1 MSMRRAHVVRPGVLM
16 LLLLCPAAAVYGS
29 TDLETRNTV
38 SLTIVPDLTRKR
50 VALTYRFE
58 HPLREVRFEYPA
70 QMIREDNWLV
80 RDPGLRLEDNS
91 IHHADGGLIEKLT
104 IDVGLDSSS
113 FDRVFP
119 SLRAIGE
126 SGLVFFTYYAM
137 LEDIPF
143 HEIHIGVAPGSV
155 VAYSG
160 SVYAGSDE
168 SVVLPDAS
176 GHRGRYLYLGEAE
189 LMREIEGGFLVSDE
203 GLPEWLVA
211 QLRDTITSAA
221 VWLDSYFDAQIRE
234 RVFVLATLDVEA
246 ENTRWRGDVA
256 PNGEIFL
263 RFQGRSWLKES
274 AELGR
279 VAERFLAH
287 ELVHLENGS
296 RFQAREGEPAWLS
309 EGLAEYLELLYIA
322 SNTPDGG
329 GNFLADEI
337 ASKAGRC
344 LFVLQS
350 DRIGISDPAIQ
361 RGDPPYSC
369 GVLAFWIVDGAG
381 APRWA
386 GARLRRV
393 WTSLVAAIEGAGRAY
408 GVDELL
414 LALEANG
421 RWDEKDLLLML
432 IAGPADARWQDLDS
446 MFRRLAVRVTYEYN
460 EAWTGLARSALI
472 RHILDL
478 QCGRGPRGFWTRNDH
493 VQLDTGD
500 RCGPLSGNPRIE
512 RVQGF
517 NVLRE
522 VRKVLTSV
530 REACRTGGEI
540 EFAVYESSEKV
551 KVNCR
556 RAMPAVPPLVVLRS
570 DPTLIPTASQ

>member
-1 MSMRRAHVVRPGVLM
+1 MSMRRAHVVRTGVLM

-38 SLTIVPDLTRKR
+38 SLTIVPDLPRKR

-58 HPLREVRFEYPA
+58 HPLREVRFDYPA
-70 QMIREDNWLV
+70 QMIREDSWLV
-80 RDPGLRLEDNS
+80 RDPDLRLEDDS
-91 IHHADGGLIEKLT
+91 IRHADGGSIEKLT

-113 FDRVFP
+113 FDRVYP

-155 VAYSG
+155 VAYSR

-176 GHRGRYLYLGEAE
+176 GHRGRYLYLGDAE
-189 LMREIEGGFLVSDE
+189 LMGEIEGGLLVADE
-203 GLPEWLVA
+203 RLPDWMAA
-211 QLRDTITSAA
+211 QLRDTIASAA
-221 VWLDSYFDAQIRE
+221 VWLDSYFDAQNRE
-234 RVFVLATLDVEA
+234 RLFVIATLDGEA

-263 RFQGRSWLKES
+263 RFQGRGWLEES

-279 VAERFLAH
+279 IAERFLAH

-296 RFQAREGEPAWLS
+296 RFKAREGEPAWLS

-361 RGDPPYSC
+361 RGDAPYSC
-369 GVLAFWIVDGAG
+369 GLLAFWIVDGAS

-393 WTSLVAAIEGAGRAY
+393 WSSLVAEIDGAGRVY

-421 RWDEKDLLLML
+421 RWDERDLLLTL
-432 IAGPADARWQDLDS
+432 IAGPADARWQDRDS
-446 MFRRLAVRVTYEYN
+446 MFRRLAVSVTYEYN
-460 EAWTGLARSALI
+460 EAWTGLARTAVI
-472 RHILDL
+472 QHVLDL
-478 QCGRGPRGFWTRNDH
+478 HCERGRRGFWTWRDH

-500 RCGPLSGNPRIE
+500 RCGPLSGDPRIE

-517 NVLRE
+517 SVLHE
-522 VRKVLTSV
+522 VRDVLASV
-530 REACRTGGEI
+530 RDACGNGGEI
-540 EFAVYESSEKV
+540 EFAVYESSERV

-556 RAMPAVPPLVVLRS
+556 RAMPAVPPLAVLRG
-570 DPTLIPTASQ
+570 DPTLIPTGSH